1 MQLEIATVKQKDL
14 WETFVASHAPH
25 ALFQSWLWGEV
36 QEHLGYKVW
45 RLGLFEDSELVG
57 IAQVVKIS
65 AKRGTFLHIR
75 HGPIFVSHT
84 KTRWEAVLDYV
95 KKLAKRESA
104 WFIRVSPLIANS
116 EQHVQLFS
124 HLHFRPAAIHEVDA
138 ERCWVLDLGKSDEE
152 LLMGMRKT
160 TRYEIKLAQKLNVS
174 VTKSLNPADLSL
186 FFRLYKET
194 SKRHR
199 FVTHQ
204 GIAEEFEVFAAQQKA
219 LLLFASHEGKE
230 LASAI
235 VLFYGNQAIYHHGAS
250 VTSKIP
256 ASYIIQWEA
265 ICEAKKRG
273 MKVYNFY
280 GVAPENKPN
289 HPWWG
294 ITLFKKGFGGREI
307 EYIHAHDFAI
317 SPLYIIPR
325 TIETI
330 RRLSRGY

>member
-1 MQLEIATVKQKDL
+1 MQFEIAPIKQKEV
-14 WETFVASHAPH
+14 WETFVATHAPQ

-36 QEHLGYKVW
+36 QERLEHKIW
-45 RLGLFEDSELVG
+45 RLGLFEDSKLVG
-57 IAQVVKIS
+57 IAQIVKII

-84 KTRWEAVLDYV
+84 KTHWESILDYV
-95 KKLAKRESA
+95 KKLARQEHA

-116 EQHVQLFS
+116 EEHTTLFS
-124 HLHFRPAAIHEVDA
+124 HLHFRPAAIHEVDG
-138 ERCWVLDLGKSDEE
+138 ERCWVLDLDKSEEE

-174 VTKSLNPADLSL
+174 VRKSSNPADLSL

-194 SKRHR
+194 SKRHG

-204 GIAEEFEVFAAQQKA
+204 GIAEEFEVFADQQKA
-219 LLLFASHEGKE
+219 LLLLATHEGKV
-230 LASAI
+230 LAGAI

-250 VTSKIP
+250 ITSKIP

-265 ICEAKKRG
+265 IREAKKRG
-273 MKVYNFY
+273 IKVYNFY

-289 HPWWG
+289 HPWRG

-307 EYIHAHDFAI
+307 EYIHAHDLAV
-317 SPLYIIPR
+317 SPLYVIPR
-325 TIETI
+325 TIEII